1 MTMILPLELSEADAT
16 SLDEVM
22 LVMDEA
28 FDPAF
33 GEAWSPAQCLGI
45 LGLPGVWLTMA
56 RRGTEPAGFALSRIV
71 FDEAELLLLGVRPAF
86 RRQGVGRALL
96 HHMIEVAGSSGASRV
111 HLEVREGNEALH
123 LYDGAGFSQIGR
135 RRAYYRGRDGQLFDA
150 LTLAFS
156 LVRR

>member
-1 MTMILPLELSEADAT
+1 MNLLLPLELSAADAT
-16 SLDEVM
+16 NLDEMM

-33 GEAWSPAQCLGI
+33 GEAWSTAQCLGI
-45 LGLPGVWLTMA
+45 LGLPGVWLTIA

-86 RRQGVGRALL
+86 RHQGVGRVLL
-96 HHMIEVAGSSGASRV
+96 DHMIEAAGALGASRV

-123 LYDGAGFSQIGR
+123 LYEGARFSQIGR

-150 LTLAFS
+150 LTLAVS

>member
-1 MTMILPLELSEADAT
+1 MTAILPLELREADAAN
-16 SLDEVM
+16 LDEIM
-22 LVMDEA
+22 IVMDEA

-33 GEAWSPAQCLGI
+33 GEAWNPAQCLGI
-45 LGLPGVWLTMA
+45 LGLPGVWLTLA
-56 RRGTEPAGFALSRIV
+56 RSGAEPVGFALSRIV

-96 HHMIEVAGSSGASRV
+96 DHMIEMAGTLGASRV

-123 LYDGAGFSQIGR
+123 LYEGASFSQIGR

-150 LTLAFS
+150 ITLASS